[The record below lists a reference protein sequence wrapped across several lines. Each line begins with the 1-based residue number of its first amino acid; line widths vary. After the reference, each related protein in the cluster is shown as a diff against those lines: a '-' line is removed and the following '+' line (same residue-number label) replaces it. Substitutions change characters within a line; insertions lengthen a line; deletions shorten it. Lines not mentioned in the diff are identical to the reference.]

1 MSYWEKTF
9 LMPRPSDWMS
19 SPIPR
24 MVAHAAVQKSRTP
37 RSSHAAPRTYGDR
50 ILSNLLGLSGYR
62 APDPWNSS
70 CPRTIPGV
78 MK

>member
-1 MSYWEKTF
+1 
-9 LMPRPSDWMS
+9 
-19 SPIPR
+19 